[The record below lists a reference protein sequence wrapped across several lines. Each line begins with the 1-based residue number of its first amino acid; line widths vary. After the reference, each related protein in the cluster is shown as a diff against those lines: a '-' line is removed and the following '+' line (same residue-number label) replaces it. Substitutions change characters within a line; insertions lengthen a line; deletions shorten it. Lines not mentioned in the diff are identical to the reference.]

1 MPVPHNKHSH
11 GVQPRVTAKHGNGR
25 RHHMAFPQHPII
37 DVIPI
42 DAARGAAQT
51 AGATAHT
58 AAEAFTPPTFGKQ
71 KQAVD
76 NEPLHTTFVDGFGNP
91 VREKGGGRI
100 SGAVQTIAGVAVMA
114 VGVPMLILP
123 GPGVLT
129 IGAGAA
135 IAAGGVKKMRNGK

>member
-1 MPVPHNKHSH
+1 
-11 GVQPRVTAKHGNGR
+11 
-25 RHHMAFPQHPII
+25 MAFPRHPII
-37 DVIPI
+37 DVTPI

-51 AGATAHT
+51 AGA
-58 AAEAFTPPTFGKQ
+58 AATEAFTPPTFGKR

-100 SGAVQTIAGVAVMA
+100 SGAVQTVAGAAVMA

-123 GPGVLT
+123 GPGVLA

>member
-1 MPVPHNKHSH
+1 MPVPHNKHSR

-25 RHHMAFPQHPII
+25 RQHMAFPRHPII
-37 DVIPI
+37 DVTPI

-91 VREKGGGRI
+91 VREKA
-100 SGAVQTIAGVAVMA
+100 AVV
-114 VGVPMLILP
+114 
-123 GPGVLT
+123 
-129 IGAGAA
+129 
-135 IAAGGVKKMRNGK
+135 

>member
-1 MPVPHNKHSH
+1 
-11 GVQPRVTAKHGNGR
+11 
-25 RHHMAFPQHPII
+25 MAFPRHPIS
-37 DVIPI
+37 DVTPI

-51 AGATAHT
+51 AGAAARA

-76 NEPLHTTFVDGFGNP
+76 NEPLHTTFVDGF
-91 VREKGGGRI
+91 
-100 SGAVQTIAGVAVMA
+100 
-114 VGVPMLILP
+114 GVPMLILP